1 MNDAIQTARDDLGF
15 LRGLADDGPAA
26 LARDGALL
34 VTVGVI
40 FSLVT
45 LFYYLVFSGALDM
58 GAAIEQSA
66 WIGGVVLM
74 IAAVPFIRRRF
85 PEARSAASRA
95 VRAGMASVGVGVT
108 AAGLA
113 FILASWRLGQ
123 PDFIHQAWPVAMFTL
138 YGAAW
143 MVAYAARRRAWM
155 AWVAAG
161 CFAVALALGFFAGAP
176 AMWLIMSAALLLFV
190 AAPGYA
196 LVKGKA

>member
-1 MNDAIQTARDDLGF
+1 MNDAIETARDDLSF
-15 LRGLADDGPAA
+15 LRRLADDGPAA

-34 VTVGVI
+34 VTVGVV
-40 FSLVT
+40 FSAVT
-45 LFYYLVFSGALDM
+45 LFYYFVFSGALDA
-58 GAAIEQSA
+58 GAALEQLV
-66 WIGGVVLM
+66 WIGGVVLV
-74 IAAVPFIRRRF
+74 IAVGAFIRRRF
-85 PEARSAASRA
+85 PEGRSAASRA
-95 VRAGMASVGVGVT
+95 VRAGMTSVGIGVT

-113 FILASWRLGQ
+113 FFLASWRLGQ

-143 MVAYAARRRAWM
+143 MVAYAARRRIWM
-155 AWVAAG
+155 GWTAAG

-176 AMWLIMSAALLLFV
+176 AMWLILSAALLLLV